1 MNHVGIKDRSQC
13 CGCTACVSV
22 CPHHAITMKVDTL
35 GFYYPYVDEVKCVD
49 CGLCTRVCQFHDNY
63 KRSSSDELLH
73 VYALR
78 SRNTNELMRSQS
90 GAAFYLIAKSVI
102 ADGYYVCGAGYDNDF
117 TARHKIVNNI
127 FDLEELRGS
136 KYVQSNLTGIYNQ
149 VKNLLSSG
157 EKVLFSGTPC
167 QVAGLLS
174 LLNESL
180 RQNLLTLD
188 IVCHSV
194 PSPRAWQLYVRWV
207 EKKYNKKV
215 CKVVFRDKRF
225 GWKSCRETF
234 NFTDGSEITR
244 DSFRHFMM
252 SASHF
257 ATRTS
262 CANCPFT
269 NLKRPGDITIGD
281 FWGWEKFHD
290 EFNDN
295 QGVSLVLV
303 NSSKGEKVIN
313 GILSKVLSV
322 ESNMEECHQPQLEHP
337 IAIDLNAQK
346 KIVDLME
353 IGDFNKIMKVFA
365 DEGIKYKLARFKN
378 RVLNKLN
385 R

>member
-1 MNHVGIKDRSQC
+1 MTVALKAKRDC
-13 CGCTACVSV
+13 CGCTACETI
-22 CPHHAITMKVDTL
+22 CPHDAIEMQADSL
-35 GFYYPYVDEVKCVD
+35 GFFYPMVDSEKCVD
-49 CGLCTRVCQFHDNY
+49 CGICERVCQFNDNY
-63 KRSSSDELLH
+63 NRSSNDGSKHVYAMRSSSSDDLLK
-73 VYALR
+73 
-78 SRNTNELMRSQS
+78 SQS
-90 GAAFYLIAKSVI
+90 GAAFHSIAKSLI
-102 ADGYYVCGAGYDNDF
+102 ADGYYVCGAGFDKDF
-117 TARHKIVNNI
+117 TAKHKIVNDITN
-127 FDLEELRGS
+127 LQELRGS
-136 KYVQSNLTGIYNQ
+136 KYVQSNLQGIYIQ
-149 VKNLLSSG
+149 IKNLLNDSG
-157 EKVLFSGTPC
+157 KVLFAGTPC
-167 QVAGLLS
+167 QVSGLLS
-174 LLNESL
+174 VLSETQKQSLLSI
-180 RQNLLTLD
+180 D
-188 IVCHSV
+188 IICHSV
-194 PSPRAWQLYVRWV
+194 PSPRAWQMYVKWV
-207 EKKYNKKV
+207 EKKYDKKV
-215 CKVVFRDKRF
+215 LRVNYRDKRF

-234 NFTDGSEITR
+234 YFDDGSEISR

-269 NLKRPGDITIGD
+269 NMKRPGDITVGD
-281 FWGWEKFHD
+281 FWGWEKFHE

-337 IAIDLNAQK
+337 ITIDLNAQK
-346 KIVDLME
+346 KFVDLME

>member
-1 MNHVGIKDRSQC
+1 MTVALKDKRNC
-13 CGCTACVSV
+13 CGCTACEEV
-22 CPHHAITMKVDTL
+22 CPHDAIEMRTDCL
-35 GFYYPYVDEVKCVD
+35 GFFYPVVDDKRCIN
-49 CGLCTRVCQFHDNY
+49 CGLCENVCQFNENY
-63 KRSSSDELLH
+63 NLSSNDILKS
-73 VYALR
+73 VYAMR
-78 SRNTNELMRSQS
+78 SINSDDLLKSQS
-90 GAAFYLIAKSVI
+90 GAAFYSIANSLIAE
-102 ADGYYVCGAGYDNDF
+102 GYSVCGAGFDKDF
-117 TARHKIVNNI
+117 TARHKIVNNVT
-127 FDLEELRGS
+127 DLQELRGS
-136 KYVQSNLTGIYNQ
+136 KYVQSNLQGIFTQ
-149 VKNLLSSG
+149 VKNLLKDNC
-157 EKVLFSGTPC
+157 KVLFTGTPC

-174 LLNESL
+174 VLSKTQK
-180 RQNLLTLD
+180 QNLLSID

-194 PSPRAWQLYVRWV
+194 SSPRAWQMYVKWV
-207 EKKYNKKV
+207 EKKYDKKIMRV
-215 CKVVFRDKRF
+215 NYRDKRF
-225 GWKSCRETF
+225 GWKSCRETLFF
-234 NFTDGSEITR
+234 NDGSEITR

-337 IAIDLNAQK
+337 ITIDLNAQK
-346 KIVDLME
+346 KFVDLME